1 MQLPPRFVERIREQL
16 GAEEAERLCDAL
28 EGEQPT
34 SVRLHPL
41 RGVLSGWSEAEPIPW
56 SEAGRYLAARPSF
69 TLDPA
74 FHGGAYYV
82 QEASSQFVGRLLPAD
97 CTGMRI
103 LDLCAAPG
111 GKTTL
116 YASRVGAAGLVVA
129 NEIDRKRVQVL
140 ADNVRKWG
148 LGNVA
153 VTCGDAAM
161 AARMEG
167 WYDVVAVDAPCS
179 GEGMFR
185 KDDEA
190 RGEWSEQHVRL
201 CAERQDTIL
210 EDAWRALRAGGTLI
224 YSTCTF
230 NREEDEGALERF
242 LEQFSEEVE
251 AADEVAVEPAWGI
264 VTGRVGAFQ
273 TFRFMPH
280 RAKGEGFF
288 AAVARKSEE
297 AAKGRLPKAKRSVI
311 GAVDKVGATELK
323 RWLQAPDRMQLGM
336 AGETC
341 YVWYKE
347 QAEAVKRLS
356 EQVSVIYSGV
366 AMGQLFKGK
375 LKPDQALAHF
385 VGLNREAVSVAAL
398 SREEAICYLR
408 RQEVAVE
415 RFSEGMNLVV
425 CEELPLGF
433 AKRIGARV
441 NNLYPNVLRILKND

>member
-1 MQLPPRFVERIREQL
+1 MQLPPRFVERIRAQL
-16 GAEEAERLCDAL
+16 GEQEAAQLCEAL

-41 RGVLSGWSEAEPIPW
+41 RGEQCALPVAEQIPW
-56 SEAGRYLAARPSF
+56 CAAGRYLTDRPSF
-69 TLDPA
+69 TLDAA
-74 FHGGAYYV
+74 FHAGAYYV
-82 QEASSQFVGRLLPAD
+82 QEASSQFVGRLMPKACAGL
-97 CTGMRI
+97 RV
-103 LDLCAAPG
+103 LDMCAAPG

-116 YASRVGAAGLVVA
+116 YASMVGATGLVVA

-153 VTCGDAAM
+153 VTCGDAET
-161 AARMEG
+161 AARMES

-190 RGEWSEQHVRL
+190 RKEWSEQNVRL
-201 CAERQDTIL
+201 CAERQDEIL
-210 EDAWRALRAGGTLI
+210 GHAWRALRAGGTLI

-230 NREEDEGALERF
+230 NREEDEGSLERF
-242 LEQFSEEVE
+242 LERFAEEVE
-251 AADEVAVEPAWGI
+251 VAEEVSVEPAWGI

-288 AAVARKSEE
+288 AAVARKRDDVRN
-297 AAKGRLPKAKRSVI
+297 GRSPRSKRSVI
-311 GAVDKVGATELK
+311 APVDKQTATALR
-323 RWLQAPDRMQLGM
+323 RWVVEPERMLFGQAGDC
-336 AGETC
+336 C
-341 YVWYKE
+341 YGWYSE

-356 EQVSVIYSGV
+356 ELVPVIYSGV

-375 LKPDQALAHF
+375 LKPEQALAHF
-385 VGLNREAVSVAAL
+385 VGLNRQAVAVAEL
-398 SREEAICYLR
+398 DKEEALAFLR
-408 RQEVAVE
+408 KQELRAE
-415 RFSEGMNLVV
+415 RFAEGMNLV
-425 CEELPLGF
+425 CFEDLPLGF
-433 AKRIGARV
+433 AKRIGGRV
-441 NNLYPNVLRILKND
+441 NNLYPSVLRILKND

>member
-16 GAEEAERLCDAL
+16 GAEEAERLCEAL

-41 RGVLSGWSEAEPIPW
+41 RGALSGWSEAEPIPW

-97 CTGMRI
+97 CAGMRI

-167 WYDVVAVDAPCS
+167 WYDVVAVDVPCS

-201 CAERQDTIL
+201 CAERQDAIL
-210 EDAWRALRAGGTLI
+210 EDAW
-224 YSTCTF
+224 
-230 NREEDEGALERF
+230 
-242 LEQFSEEVE
+242 
-251 AADEVAVEPAWGI
+251 PA
-264 VTGRVGAFQ
+264 
-273 TFRFMPH
+273 
-280 RAKGEGFF
+280 
-288 AAVARKSEE
+288 
-297 AAKGRLPKAKRSVI
+297 
-311 GAVDKVGATELK
+311 
-323 RWLQAPDRMQLGM
+323 
-336 AGETC
+336 
-341 YVWYKE
+341 
-347 QAEAVKRLS
+347 
-356 EQVSVIYSGV
+356 
-366 AMGQLFKGK
+366 
-375 LKPDQALAHF
+375 
-385 VGLNREAVSVAAL
+385 
-398 SREEAICYLR
+398 
-408 RQEVAVE
+408 
-415 RFSEGMNLVV
+415 
-425 CEELPLGF
+425 
-433 AKRIGARV
+433 
-441 NNLYPNVLRILKND
+441 